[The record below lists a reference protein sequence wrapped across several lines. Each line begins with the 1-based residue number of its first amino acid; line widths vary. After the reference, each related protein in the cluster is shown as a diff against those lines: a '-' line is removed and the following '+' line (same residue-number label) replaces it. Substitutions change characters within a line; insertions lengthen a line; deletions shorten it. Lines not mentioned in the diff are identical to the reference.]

1 MHLLSEVTD
10 DSASYKYQHLTR
22 LVVAKN
28 NFEKINFIIIT
39 CNLVL
44 VLIKIMTTLLKS
56 CLREGQRLTPIKANS
71 NNKLLK
77 LSK

>member
-44 VLIKIMTTLLKS
+44 VLIEIMTKLLKS

-71 NNKLLK
+71 NNK
-77 LSK
+77 